1 MLVQCAWAA
10 ARKKNSYFEAQFL
23 RLKARRGP
31 KKAVV
36 AVAASILTTAY
47 HMLADGTCYQDLGAD
62 HFTRRNPARAAAK
75 LANRIRNL
83 GFDVEIRP
91 AA

>member
-1 MLVQCAWAA
+1 L
-10 ARKKNSYFEAQFL
+10 L

-47 HMLADGTCYQDLGAD
+47 HMLADALAD
-62 HFTRRNPARAAAK
+62 QCCKRSAQVEPCEKSAIHF
-75 LANRIRNL
+75 
-83 GFDVEIRP
+83 
-91 AA
+91 

>member
-1 MLVQCAWAA
+1 VLVQSAWAA
-10 ARKKNSYFEAQFL
+10 SRKKNSYFEAQFL

-31 KKAVV
+31 KKAAV

-47 HMLADGTCYQDLGAD
+47 HMLVDGTCYEDLGTD
-62 HFTRRNPARAAAK
+62 HFARRNPARTVAK

-83 GFDVEIRP
+83 GFQVEIRP
-91 AA
+91 A

>member
-1 MLVQCAWAA
+1 VTGSECLGCSSQE
-10 ARKKNSYFEAQFL
+10 KHYFEAQLL

-47 HMLADGTCYQDLGAD
+47 HMLADALAD
-62 HFTRRNPARAAAK
+62 QCCKRSAQVEPCEKSAIHF
-75 LANRIRNL
+75 
-83 GFDVEIRP
+83 
-91 AA
+91 

>member
-1 MLVQCAWAA
+1 
-10 ARKKNSYFEAQFL
+10 
-23 RLKARRGP
+23 
-31 KKAVV
+31 
-36 AVAASILTTAY
+36 
-47 HMLADGTCYQDLGAD
+47 MLADGTCYQDLGAD